1 VLAVE
6 HADSGI
12 RFFNVNP
19 GGVATE
25 RIKADMA
32 GFGFSGADW
41 APPALIGAVLTWL
54 AISDDALSLGGI
66 DIQAQ
71 ELSLARGLYPEWTG
85 NAHA

>member
-1 VLAVE
+1 VLSVE
-6 HADSGI
+6 HRDSGI

-32 GFGFSGADW
+32 GFGFDGAQW

-54 AISDDALSLGGI
+54 ATSEDALSLPGI

-71 ELSLARGLYPEWTG
+71 ELSLERSLYPAWTG